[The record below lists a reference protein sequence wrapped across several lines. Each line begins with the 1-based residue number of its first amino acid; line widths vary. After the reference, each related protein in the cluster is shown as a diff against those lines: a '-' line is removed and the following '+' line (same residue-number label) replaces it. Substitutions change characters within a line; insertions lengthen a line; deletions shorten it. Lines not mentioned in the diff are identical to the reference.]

1 MLDWHLGKGG
11 ISFGGVVSFIF
22 ADLIALPLLL
32 IYRKLYGG
40 RLALRMLALF
50 WVTMSAAGLAVE
62 ALFSAAGLVPH
73 ARPTQVAAPHF
84 QLNYT
89 AALNLIAL
97 VALAAMLWLARQR
110 QRFGGG
116 AGYATDPVCGMQVQT
131 TNAPA
136 TRRHNEQTIHFCSDR
151 CAERFDTNPSRYLTA
166 EHAPEP
172 MDAAGESAIDPI
184 CGMTVD
190 PHTAL
195 SATTGEERRFF
206 CSLGCREQYLAEP
219 AAAHHQLPD
228 ATATDPA
235 CEMSVDPQRA
245 LRSARHGRREFF
257 CSTGCLQRYEEFA

>member
-1 MLDWHLGKGG
+1 MEGRHQLRRRGP
-11 ISFGGVVSFIF
+11 FTF

-110 QRFGGG
+110 QRFGGARG
-116 AGYATDPVCGMQVQT
+116 TPPTPSAGCTSRPQ
-131 TNAPA
+131 
-136 TRRHNEQTIHFCSDR
+136 TRRPPGATTSRPSTSALTAARNALTRTRVATSQPSTL
-151 CAERFDTNPSRYLTA
+151 PSRW
-166 EHAPEP
+166 
-172 MDAAGESAIDPI
+172 M
-184 CGMTVD
+184 
-190 PHTAL
+190 
-195 SATTGEERRFF
+195 
-206 CSLGCREQYLAEP
+206 
-219 AAAHHQLPD
+219 
-228 ATATDPA
+228 
-235 CEMSVDPQRA
+235 PQEGPRSI
-245 LRSARHGRREFF
+245 RSA
-257 CSTGCLQRYEEFA
+257 A

>member
-1 MLDWHLGKGG
+1 MH
-11 ISFGGVVSFIF
+11 
-22 ADLIALPLLL
+22 
-32 IYRKLYGG
+32 
-40 RLALRMLALF
+40 
-50 WVTMSAAGLAVE
+50 
-62 ALFSAAGLVPH
+62 
-73 ARPTQVAAPHF
+73 
-84 QLNYT
+84 
-89 AALNLIAL
+89 
-97 VALAAMLWLARQR
+97 
-110 QRFGGG
+110 
-116 AGYATDPVCGMQVQT
+116 VQT

-172 MDAAGESAIDPI
+172 MDAAGGSAIDPI

-206 CSLGCREQYLAEP
+206 CSLGCREPYLAEP

-245 LRSARHGRREFF
+245 LCSARHGRREFF
-257 CSTGCLQRYEEFA
+257 CSTGCLQRYEEGHLRDEPCRTRKQAQLTRPHDPASPMTGEAGSGEGKRSDLWRSSGRRTL